1 MLQGVELMNRANII
15 TGFQKESD
23 MIMQKLEEYNNV
35 NKSVSRDNE
44 KLRNDMKKRDEIFKE
59 KDKLFNE
66 YKETVDKRIVC
77 EFEMRKEELSCSF
90 VCRFIRN
97 VNNYE

>member
-77 EFEMRKEELSCSF
+77 E
-90 VCRFIRN
+90 
-97 VNNYE
+97 

>member
-1 MLQGVELMNRANII
+1 MRRSWESRLKRSMLQGVELMNRANII

-77 EFEMRKEELSCSF
+77 E
-90 VCRFIRN
+90 
-97 VNNYE
+97 